1 MHALRFLYIALAV
14 TLTAFILWAAFNAS
28 FGESF
33 AIIAAMPWGLVSLLD
48 LYIGFACFAAVI
60 AFVERNTPLTITLV
74 ALLFVLGNVVAAG
87 WLAWRGIL
95 LFRNRSPSPARSA
108 TE

>member
-1 MHALRFLYIALAV
+1 MHALRFLYIALA
-14 TLTAFILWAAFNAS
+14 TALTAVIVWAAFSAS

-33 AIIAAMPWGLVSLLD
+33 SIIAGMPWGLVSLLD

-60 AFVERNTPLTITLV
+60 AYVERNTPITVTLV

-95 LFRNRSPSPARSA
+95 LLRTRSPSPARQA
-108 TE
+108 IE

>member
-1 MHALRFLYIALAV
+1 MHALRFVYIALAT
-14 TLTAFILWAAFNAS
+14 TLTAFVIWAALNAS

-33 AIIAAMPWGLVSLLD
+33 ATIAAMPWGVVSLLD

-60 AFVERNTPLTITLV
+60 AFVERNTQVTVTLV

-95 LFRNRSPSPARSA
+95 LLRSRSQSQGR
-108 TE
+108 

>member
-1 MHALRFLYIALAV
+1 MHALRFVFIALAV
-14 TLTAFILWAAFNAS
+14 CLTAFIIWAALNAS

-33 AIIAAMPWGLVSLLD
+33 SIIAAMPWGLVSLLD

-60 AFVERNTPLTITLV
+60 AFVERNTSLTITLV

-95 LFRNRSPSPARSA
+95 LLRSLSPSPARPA
-108 TE
+108 TD